1 MSRPFKKG
9 DRVLVVKK
17 ICVSNWVHSLDQYV
31 GDGNVYVVAEDEKQ
45 TPMGL
50 QCLVDCSTATDY
62 VSTWWWF
69 PVAALLL
76 ATIVTNRAP
85 IVGRETEDIPG
96 YTDTPNPEE
105 CMRVLRSLC
114 GKG

>member
-9 DRVLVVKK
+9 DRVLVVKS
-17 ICVSNWVHSLDQYV
+17 IPWVRALDQYV
-31 GDGNVYVVAEDEKQ
+31 GDNNVYVVVEDEKQ

-50 QCLVDCSTATDY
+50 QCLVDCSTATDPGLR
-62 VSTWWWF
+62 WWF
-69 PVAALLL
+69 PVAALLP
-76 ATIVTNRAP
+76 ATIVINRAP
-85 IVGRETEDIPG
+85 IIGRETEDIPG